1 MTLKGVWPS
10 FLVWSPPWLYA
21 SLVKNKQN
29 INSRQWK
36 DGVLPCKGQS
46 IVIPEEVVT
55 VPKTFIFGPETIL
68 PNNGMLLFDQSG
80 EVYLELVSKELN
92 HLAAILHV
100 YASSFIFMK

>member
-1 MTLKGVWPS
+1 MCD
-10 FLVWSPPWLYA
+10 
-21 SLVKNKQN
+21 

-55 VPKTFIFGPETIL
+55 VPKAFIFGPETIL

-80 EVYLELVSKELN
+80 EVY
-92 HLAAILHV
+92 H
-100 YASSFIFMK
+100 

>member
-1 MTLKGVWPS
+1 MTFCLNLPQHTVRCD
-10 FLVWSPPWLYA
+10 
-21 SLVKNKQN
+21 

-55 VPKTFIFGPETIL
+55 VPKAFIFGPETIL

-80 EVYLELVSKELN
+80 EVY
-92 HLAAILHV
+92 H
-100 YASSFIFMK
+100 

>member
-1 MTLKGVWPS
+1 M
-10 FLVWSPPWLYA
+10 SPLA
-21 SLVKNKQN
+21 CKNVSQILQITQENLTSK
-29 INSRQWK
+29 INYRQWK

-80 EVYLELVSKELN
+80 EVY
-92 HLAAILHV
+92 H
-100 YASSFIFMK
+100 

>member
-1 MTLKGVWPS
+1 MPLK
-10 FLVWSPPWLYA
+10 YCK
-21 SLVKNKQN
+21 LVKFNLK
-29 INSRQWK
+29 INYRQWK

-80 EVYLELVSKELN
+80 EVY
-92 HLAAILHV
+92 H
-100 YASSFIFMK
+100 